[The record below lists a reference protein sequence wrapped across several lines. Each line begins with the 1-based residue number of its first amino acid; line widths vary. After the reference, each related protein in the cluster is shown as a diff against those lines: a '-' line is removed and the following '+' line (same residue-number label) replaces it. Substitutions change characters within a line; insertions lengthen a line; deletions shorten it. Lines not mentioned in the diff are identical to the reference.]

1 MDAVGVNRVLLIGRV
16 TTYGVSLRQQ
26 GPDCAS
32 FILTVP
38 ECGKDD
44 KTYITR
50 VPIDIWG
57 SHAQDAMALSA
68 GQLVMVEGKL
78 RKRKRPDDE
87 WELIVTGFEATP
99 VGAAVAGGDPRQG
112 TLF

>member
-1 MDAVGVNRVLLIGRV
+1 MDAVGINRVLLVGWV

-32 FILTVP
+32 FVLAVP
-38 ECGKDD
+38 ECGKDG

-57 SHAQDAMALSA
+57 SHAQEATTLSA